1 MEKMEKKGL
10 VTLLVYVLLGVIFL
24 VQGPHIVTHL
34 QGKECFEETCLADKP
49 NTLTT
54 PIVRP

>member
-10 VTLLVYVLLGVIFL
+10 VTLLVYVVLGFL
-24 VQGPHIVTHL
+24 FFIYGPHIATHL
-34 QGKECFEETCLADKP
+34 QGKECFEEVCLTDKP

-54 PIVRP
+54 PVVRP